1 MSIHVVVGAGPVGSA
16 TALLLAEA
24 GEEVRL
30 VSRRG
35 RAPEHPGIEAVAA
48 DAGAPGVLD
57 RHTAGAAVVYN
68 CANPSAY
75 QHWAAQWPPLAAAIL
90 GAAERSGAVLATVS
104 NLYGY
109 GRATGPLTEQT
120 PLAPTGGKGRLR
132 ADMWLAAEAAH
143 RAGRLRAVEV
153 RSADYFGPRVEESAA
168 GKMLVPRVLRNRPG
182 IVLGRTDQPHS
193 YTYVVD
199 AARTLVRLA
208 AEESAW
214 GRPWHVPSH
223 PPMTQREFAERLCAV
238 TGARRPQLITVGR
251 GVRRLAGLRNPRIRE
266 FEEVAHQVEGPFVL
280 DSSACARRFG
290 LLPTPLDEALHATAA
305 WWRGTPTQPEK
316 PLVSTG
322 LEART

>member
-1 MSIHVVVGAGPVGSA
+1 MSVHVVIGAGPVGSA

-24 GEEVRL
+24 GERVRL
-30 VSRRG
+30 ISRRG
-35 RAPEHPGIEAVAA
+35 RVPEHPGIEAVAA
-48 DAGAPGVLD
+48 DAAAPGVLD
-57 RHTAGAAVVYN
+57 RHTTGAAVIYN

-90 GAAERSGAVLATVS
+90 GAAERGGAVLATVC

-109 GRATGPLTEQT
+109 GRATAPLTEAT
-120 PLAPTGGKGRLR
+120 PLAPSGAKGRLR
-132 ADMWLAAEAAH
+132 ADMWIAAEAAH
-143 RAGRLRAVEV
+143 HAGRLRAVEV
-153 RSADYFGPRVEESAA
+153 RAADYFGPRVAESAA
-168 GKMLVPRVLRNRPG
+168 GKMLVPRLLAGRPG
-182 IVLGRTDQPHS
+182 VVLGRTDQPHS
-193 YTYVVD
+193 YTYVLD

-238 TGARRPQLITVGR
+238 TGARRPRLIAVGR

-280 DSSACARRFG
+280 DSSACEQRFG
-290 LLPTPLDEALHATAA
+290 LRPTPLDEALQTTAA
-305 WWRGTPTQPEK
+305 WWRGSPTQHPT
-316 PLVSTG
+316 PLVNTG
-322 LEART
+322 LEAHA